1 MVRAIIRA
9 ASTPNYMSDTS
20 AVKKYLA
27 HWFQLGKKVICPKNQ
42 AMLFPLPIFNADR
55 YSSEFEDCWQKMLD
69 PESGDCYLEGTQQT
83 IQDLLSPQW
92 EFHPCARCT
101 IPVPI
106 EVMGQSGLSCP
117 CHDLSNWPN
126 LELPLP
132 HLPVNSRENLD
143 RIRQRL
149 LKNSPSH

>member
-1 MVRAIIRA
+1 
-9 ASTPNYMSDTS
+9 
-20 AVKKYLA
+20 
-27 HWFQLGKKVICPKNQ
+27 
-42 AMLFPLPIFNADR
+42 MLFPLPIFNADR

-69 PESGDCYLEGTQQT
+69 PQSGDCYLEGTQQT

-106 EVMGQSGLSCP
+106 EVLGQSGLSCP

-132 HLPVNSRENLD
+132 HLPVNSQENLD

-149 LKNSPSH
+149 LKNSRQD

>member
-1 MVRAIIRA
+1 
-9 ASTPNYMSDTS
+9 MSDTS

-69 PESGDCYLEGTQQT
+69 PQSGDCYLEGTQQT
-83 IQDLLSPQW
+83 I
-92 EFHPCARCT
+92 
-101 IPVPI
+101 
-106 EVMGQSGLSCP
+106 
-117 CHDLSNWPN
+117 
-126 LELPLP
+126 
-132 HLPVNSRENLD
+132 PVNSQENLD

>member
-1 MVRAIIRA
+1 MADI
-9 ASTPNYMSDTS
+9 TE
-20 AVKKYLA
+20 VKQYLA

-42 AMLFPLPIFNADR
+42 TMLFPLQIFTGDR
-55 YSSEFEDCWQKMLD
+55 YSPEFEDCWQKILD
-69 PESGDCYLEGTQQT
+69 PKSGDCYLEGTQQT
-83 IQDLLSPQW
+83 LQELLSSQW
-92 EFHPCARCT
+92 EFQSCARCS

-106 EVMGQSGLSCP
+106 EVVGQSGLSCP

-132 HLPVNSRENLD
+132 HLPANSQENLD

-149 LKNSPSH
+149 LKYSPQN

>member
-1 MVRAIIRA
+1 MQVTYLKVKYTHNVAYLLTRKHCN
-9 ASTPNYMSDTS
+9 PN
-20 AVKKYLA
+20 
-27 HWFQLGKKVICPKNQ
+27 
-42 AMLFPLPIFNADR
+42 
-55 YSSEFEDCWQKMLD
+55 
-69 PESGDCYLEGTQQT
+69 
-83 IQDLLSPQW
+83 PQ
-92 EFHPCARCT
+92 FHPCARCT

-106 EVMGQSGLSCP
+106 EVVGQSSLSCP

-149 LKNSPSH
+149 LKNSHPH